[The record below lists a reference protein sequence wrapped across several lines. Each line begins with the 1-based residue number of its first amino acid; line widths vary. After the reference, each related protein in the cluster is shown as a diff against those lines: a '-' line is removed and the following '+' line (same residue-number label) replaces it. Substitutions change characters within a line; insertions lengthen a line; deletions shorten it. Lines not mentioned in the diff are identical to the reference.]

1 MEKFNGKKVFSG
13 IAIGK
18 VKLLLKAENQVVRKR
33 IEDPAAEIARYEEA
47 KQTAIEQLHKL
58 YKKALKEVG
67 EVNAQ
72 IFDVHAMMLE
82 DGDYNDSVHN
92 LIESQSVNAEYAVGV
107 TGDNFAEVFANM
119 DDEYFKA
126 RSIDMKD
133 ISERVI
139 NVLCGN
145 DMGSDLGDEPVI
157 IVAKDLAPS
166 ETVQMDK
173 SKLLAFVTQL
183 GSTNSHTAILARTMG
198 IPALIGVEI
207 KEEWNGKQAI
217 VDSYH

>member
-18 VKLLLKAENQVVRKR
+18 VKLLVKAENQVVRKR
-33 IEDPAAEIARYEEA
+33 IEDPAAEIARYEAA

-92 LIESQSVNAEYAVGV
+92 LIESQSVNAEV
-107 TGDNFAEVFANM
+107 
-119 DDEYFKA
+119 
-126 RSIDMKD
+126 
-133 ISERVI
+133 
-139 NVLCGN
+139 CG
-145 DMGSDLGDEPVI
+145 
-157 IVAKDLAPS
+157 
-166 ETVQMDK
+166 
-173 SKLLAFVTQL
+173 
-183 GSTNSHTAILARTMG
+183 RC
-198 IPALIGVEI
+198 
-207 KEEWNGKQAI
+207 
-217 VDSYH
+217 YRR